1 VLDDL
6 VRPGPRNGLTD
17 VTGLRVGQAA
27 LTGDGALSGV
37 TVVLAPPGGA
47 AAGADVRGAAPG
59 TRETDLL
66 VPGTTVDRVHAVVLS
81 GGSAYGLD
89 TAGGVMAR
97 LEAAGEG
104 FAVPGAVVPIV
115 PAAVLFDLG
124 RGGDV
129 RARPGAALG
138 AHAVD
143 VASGG
148 AITQGVVGAGTGAA
162 AGGLK
167 GGMGTASAVLED
179 GTTVAALVAVNA
191 VGSAVDPATGVLLG
205 ARLGLPGEF
214 PDLPTAA
221 GALDALRE
229 AAERRAVPR
238 PGTATSLIVLATDL
252 TLDKAGCGRLAT
264 MGHDGLA
271 RALSPVH
278 TIMDGDAAFAL
289 ATGTRPAPD
298 VTALFAVHAAAA
310 DVVARAVVHAML
322 AATTVT
328 TTAGHWPSYRSLA
341 EA

>member
-1 VLDDL
+1 M
-6 VRPGPRNGLTD
+6 RPGPRNGLTD

-27 LTGDGALSGV
+27 VAGDGALSGV

-66 VPGTTVDRVHAVVLS
+66 VPGTTVDRVHAIVLS
-81 GGSAYGLD
+81 GGSAFGLD

-129 RARPGAALG
+129 HARPGAALG

-143 VASGG
+143 VASEG
-148 AITQGVVGAGTGAA
+148 AITQGVAGAGTGAVV
-162 AGGLK
+162 GGLK
-167 GGMGTASAVLED
+167 GGVGTASVVLED

-191 VGSAVDPATGVLLG
+191 VGSAVDPATGALLG
-205 ARLGLPGEF
+205 ARLGFPGEF
-214 PDLPTAA
+214 PALPTADDA
-221 GALDALRE
+221 VGALRE
-229 AAERRAVPR
+229 AADRSGTPR
-238 PGTATSLIVLATDL
+238 VGTATSLIVLATDA

-271 RALSPVH
+271 RAVSPVH

-289 ATGTRPAPD
+289 ATGDRPAPPPQ
-298 VTALFAVHAAAA
+298 ALFALHTAAA
-310 DVVARAVVHAML
+310 DVVTRAVVHAVL
-322 AATTVT
+322 AATSVT
-328 TTAGHWPSYRSLA
+328 TRAGHWPSYRSLA
-341 EA
+341 QA

>member
-66 VPGTTVDRVHAVVLS
+66 VPGTTVDRVHAIVLS

-298 VTALFAVHAAAA
+298 AAALFAVHAAAA
-310 DVVARAVVHAML
+310 DVVARAVAHAML

-341 EA
+341 EV